1 MLCFRAGVRAFPFA
15 GAALLSLKC
24 KFSPPRVGLWG
35 IRAALSRFSAPLL
48 GRRSLLRLRSLRS
61 GGKSAPIFHLSTI
74 CFPQSFP
81 RCGENVHLPVRFSPP
96 FRFSTAGRTDP
107 LPPRGGKVPL
117 RARVYNIGA
126 EKGEKGSVPSV
137 AFRGG
142 RGLLGARDAEWWS
155 RPVVKGLTVGRGSQK
170 GVGECVGA
178 GLPGAPVGVGRVKVV
193 GRARSVCTRVA
204 TAGGEQGCHG
214 RCACTIRAQF

>member
-1 MLCFRAGVRAFPFA
+1 MPVCGLFRWQGLRFSRFNACFRHLVWGFGVLRT
-15 GAALLSLKC
+15 
-24 KFSPPRVGLWG
+24 
-35 IRAALSRFSAPLL
+35 ALSRLGAPLL
-48 GRRSLLRLRSLRS
+48 GRRSPLRLRSLRS

-126 EKGEKGSVPSV
+126 EKGEKGSAPFA
-137 AFRGG
+137 AFRCG
-142 RGLLGARDAEWWS
+142 RGLIDAWGAER
-155 RPVVKGLTVGRGSQK
+155 
-170 GVGECVGA
+170 
-178 GLPGAPVGVGRVKVV
+178 
-193 GRARSVCTRVA
+193 
-204 TAGGEQGCHG
+204 
-214 RCACTIRAQF
+214 